1 MGEKI
6 DTNTSFNRWIAV
18 HWPLTIR
25 RKAIAVFLCCPT
37 KRARK
42 AKMFSFVY
50 ALSRF
55 LRGSWHIHHLYR
67 LAQKKLF
74 FSNLPTV
81 RDASKPRLS
90 SLVLFDFTPILPFLR
105 IVSFLLELD
114 FPSEYL
120 RSNIFFVTFDTC
132 TWIFDLSLK
141 SFILY
146 WIHNIMENL
155 D

>member
-1 MGEKI
+1 MIPLASKFAIIKTSGSHNFSYRPSRLIEFGEANNIIPFRINIFIKGRTKGEEKVMRKKKKI

-42 AKMFSFVY
+42 VKMFSFVY

-67 LAQKKLF
+67 LAKKKLF
-74 FSNLPTV
+74 SSSSEMPRN
-81 RDASKPRLS
+81 RD
-90 SLVLFDFTPILPFLR
+90 
-105 IVSFLLELD
+105 
-114 FPSEYL
+114 
-120 RSNIFFVTFDTC
+120 
-132 TWIFDLSLK
+132 
-141 SFILY
+141 
-146 WIHNIMENL
+146 
-155 D
+155 